1 MGGVMSKT
9 SFVKGAAILG
19 IAGLLGKLIG
29 ALYRIPLTNII
40 GPEGMGLYQI
50 AYPIYAFLVVI
61 STAGLPTAISKMV
74 SERVAWGDPIGA
86 HRVFRMSFKI
96 LIVIGISS
104 MFLMLAG
111 NQILAQ
117 ILGNSKSNLSIM
129 AIAPSLFFV
138 SILSAYRGYFQGF
151 QMMAPTAVSQVV
163 EQLVKLLIG
172 FTLAIQWKMNG
183 VEYGA
188 AGALTGVTLGE
199 LAALVLLVGVY
210 SRIRRMQKRQD
221 YMKQQKATTESYKD
235 IGLQLFRIAV
245 PVTLGASI
253 MPLVGFVD
261 TILVINRLKVIGFA
275 ESNAT
280 ALFGLLTG
288 AVNTLVNMPAVL
300 TVALSMS
307 LVPAIAESF
316 ARKDQKSVKK
326 KTLIGLRLAMLI
338 GLPSS
343 IGLFFLA
350 EPILRMLYTSFTNYE
365 LMVSTHLLQ
374 MMSIGI
380 VFLFL
385 IQTTTG
391 ILQGMGK
398 VMIPVRNL
406 CIGASLKVIA
416 SYLLIGIPFFNIQG
430 ATIGTVVCYSVAAV
444 LNMISVFRV
453 TDMRIPY
460 KELFCKPMLSAGGM
474 IVAIWLVRVR
484 MIQTGQNGS
493 LGTLLTILAGM
504 ATYGILLL
512 ITGTLKEEDM
522 MLVPGGEKVNRI
534 MRLTGLWKLLM

>member
-1 MGGVMSKT
+1 MSKT

-416 SYLLIGIPFFNIQG
+416 SYLLIGMPFFNIQG

>member
-416 SYLLIGIPFFNIQG
+416 SYLLIGMPFFNIQG

>member
-1 MGGVMSKT
+1 MSKT

-163 EQLVKLLIG
+163 EQFVKLLIG
-172 FTLAIQWKMNG
+172 LTLAIQWKMNG

-210 SRIRRMQKRQD
+210 SRIKRMQKKQG
-221 YMKQQKATTESYKD
+221 YMKKQKATTESYKD

-275 ESNAT
+275 QSNAT

-391 ILQGMGK
+391 ILQGMGR

-416 SYLLIGIPFFNIQG
+416 SYLLIGMPFFNIQG

-504 ATYGILLL
+504 ITYGILLL

-522 MLVPGGEKVNRI
+522 TLMPGGEKVNRM
-534 MRLTGLWKLLM
+534 MRRTGLWKLLM

>member
-163 EQLVKLLIG
+163 EQFVKLLIG
-172 FTLAIQWKMNG
+172 LTLAIQWKMNG

-210 SRIRRMQKRQD
+210 SRIKRMQKKQG
-221 YMKQQKATTESYKD
+221 YMKKQKATTESYKD

-275 ESNAT
+275 QSNAT

-391 ILQGMGK
+391 ILQGMGR

-416 SYLLIGIPFFNIQG
+416 SYLLIGMPFFNIQG

-504 ATYGILLL
+504 ITYGILLL

-522 MLVPGGEKVNRI
+522 MLMPGGEKVNRM
-534 MRLTGLWKLLM
+534 MRRTGLWKLLM

>member
-1 MGGVMSKT
+1 MSKT

-163 EQLVKLLIG
+163 EQFVKLVIG
-172 FTLAIQWKMNG
+172 LTLAIQWKMNG
-183 VEYGA
+183 AEYGA

-210 SRIRRMQKRQD
+210 SRIKRMQKKQS
-221 YMKQQKATTESYKD
+221 YMKKQKATTESYKD

-275 ESNAT
+275 QSNAT
-280 ALFGLLTG
+280 VLFGLLTG

-391 ILQGMGK
+391 ILQGMGR

-416 SYLLIGIPFFNIQG
+416 SYLLIGMPFFNIQG

-504 ATYGILLL
+504 ITYGILLL

-522 MLVPGGEKVNRI
+522 MLMPGGEKVNRM
-534 MRLTGLWKLLM
+534 MRRTGLWKLLM

>member
-1 MGGVMSKT
+1 MSKT

-163 EQLVKLLIG
+163 EQFVKLLIG
-172 FTLAIQWKMNG
+172 LTLAIQWKMNG

-210 SRIRRMQKRQD
+210 SRIKRMQKKQG
-221 YMKQQKATTESYKD
+221 YMKKQKATTESYKD

-275 ESNAT
+275 QSNAT

-391 ILQGMGK
+391 ILQGMGR

-416 SYLLIGIPFFNIQG
+416 SYLLIGMPFFNIQG

-504 ATYGILLL
+504 ITYGILLL

-522 MLVPGGEKVNRI
+522 MLMPGGEKVNRM
-534 MRLTGLWKLLM
+534 MRRTGLWKLLM

>member
-1 MGGVMSKT
+1 MSKT